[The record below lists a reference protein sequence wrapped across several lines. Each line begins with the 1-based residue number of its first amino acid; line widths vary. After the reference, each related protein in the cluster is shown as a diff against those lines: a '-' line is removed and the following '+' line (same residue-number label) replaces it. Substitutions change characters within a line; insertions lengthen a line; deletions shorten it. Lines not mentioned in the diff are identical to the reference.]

1 MEDLGIKVG
10 IHRCYCQIPSGPTIV
25 EHLSQNLDY
34 LEVMKC
40 LWILT
45 QETDQ
50 RWVEFNLLGKDWK
63 IDLLE
68 CDIRVEMKTRGYPMN
83 SGTWLGNSNI

>member
-1 MEDLGIKVG
+1 
-10 IHRCYCQIPSGPTIV
+10 
-25 EHLSQNLDY
+25 
-34 LEVMKC
+34 MKC

-45 QETDQ
+45 QETGK

-68 CDIRVEMKTRGYPMN
+68 YDIRVEMKARGLSDELWDLAGELKYIGPVIKWIPVLQDKKILTDIWE
-83 SGTWLGNSNI
+83 SLWEAKG